1 MSLLQSALFG
11 GMIGLTIGVLRLLW
25 RHFFQCRCAAQSLY
39 WQHVAKVSVLAKDEA
54 GHYYI
59 KREYCAE
66 CGKDLTQERL
76 EFLKS
81 QSSTVT

>member
-1 MSLLQSALFG
+1 MSLLRSALFG
-11 GMIGLTIGVLRLLW
+11 AIIGLTIGGLRLLW
-25 RHFFQCRCAAQSLY
+25 WHFFHCRCTAQSLY

-54 GHYYI
+54 GHYFI
-59 KREYCAE
+59 EREYCAE

-81 QSSTVT
+81 QSSVVI